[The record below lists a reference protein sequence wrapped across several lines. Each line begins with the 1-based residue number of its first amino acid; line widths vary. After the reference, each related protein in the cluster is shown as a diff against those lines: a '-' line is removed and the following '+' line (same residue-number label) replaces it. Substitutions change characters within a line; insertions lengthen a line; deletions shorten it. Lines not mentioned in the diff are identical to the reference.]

1 MSQYRHKEHL
11 GVTAWSH
18 RHTPNKLIGSKKLSK
33 KSVKTYRAPHWK
45 PEPDEHDYPAARD
58 YLELLFREKEVD
70 EMVNN
75 LEKAP
80 VVTKH
85 AKDILRASNLKLL
98 PASDLHVA
106 VDLRKVRKGIMLSP
120 VLLVRGDGSQ
130 GAPLVVAD
138 GYHRVCA
145 SYLIDEDSEVPCRI
159 AEFPPK
165 GPSHS

>member
-1 MSQYRHKEHL
+1 MGI
-11 GVTAWSH
+11 GVYSSCH
-18 RHTPNKLIGSKKLSK
+18 VSSKSNGSKKLSK

-45 PEPDEHDYPAARD
+45 PEPDEHDYPAAKD
-58 YLELLFREKEVD
+58 YLELLFSEKDVD
-70 EMVNN
+70 EMVDN

-120 VLLVRGDGSQ
+120 VLLVRGDGSH

-159 AEFPPK
+159 AEFLQARPRL
-165 GPSHS
+165 S